1 MTTSEHPIHVDSPTT
16 PEVRGIEIVTEAERH
31 GRARDLFAV
40 WAAPNISVLNFT
52 VGASL
57 TLMGLEVW
65 QSVLTTIAAGLLWIL
80 PGIVSISGPAAGTS
94 GSVVQR
100 AIYGI
105 RGNKV
110 VIAFY
115 GWFISGVFL
124 ALNWVASSFMGAEL
138 LSRWGWMSKP
148 AALVLVTIVV
158 AGITILV
165 AIYGHGLILRAY
177 GYLTVGLLIAFLL
190 VSSFIVERID
200 WGFSQ
205 PEPLHGIALWSAV
218 SIAFA
223 IQASSPLSF
232 SNSADM
238 ARYLPKDTKPWAIVT
253 ATALGGA
260 LPGTVF
266 SVVGIYLATVVPP
279 ESLDVGV
286 EYAMLDLLPM
296 WVAPVFVLGVILTT
310 ISLNGMTTYTASMA
324 FQSIGIP
331 IRRIPS
337 AVVIGVLGAA
347 FTLYL
352 VNATSLL
359 SAVNLMLQ
367 FLILI
372 SAPTMAV
379 YVTDIVLRRNRYDGP
394 GLFVENPSG
403 PFWFHGGW
411 SLAGMGAAIAGA
423 VLGSLFITTEVF
435 TGPIAA
441 ALGFIDL
448 SVPVALL
455 VSVGLYAACAGR
467 GIRRQLATAP
477 PVTDDNHNTCN
488 STKGVSS

>member
-1 MTTSEHPIHVDSPTT
+1 MADYTPPEFVGSAKT
-16 PEVRGIEIVTEAERH
+16 PEVRGIEIVTEGERH

-57 TLMGLEVW
+57 TIMGLEVW
-65 QSVLTTIAAGLLWIL
+65 QSILISIAASLLWIL
-80 PGIVSISGPAAGTS
+80 PGIVAISGPAAGTS
-94 GSVVQR
+94 GSVIQR

-138 LSRWGWMSKP
+138 LSRWGWLPKP

-158 AGITILV
+158 AGITLLV
-165 AIYGHGLILRAY
+165 AIFGHGLILRAY
-177 GYLTVGLLIAFLL
+177 GFITIGLLIIFLV
-190 VSSFIVERID
+190 VSGFIISDID
-200 WGFSQ
+200 WSFVQ
-205 PEPLHGIALWSAV
+205 PEPLHGVALWSAV
-218 SIAFA
+218 SIGFA

-238 ARYLPKDTKPWAIVT
+238 ARYLPKDTKPWGIIA

-260 LPGTVF
+260 LPGAAFYIIGVF
-266 SVVGIYLATVVPP
+266 MATIVPP
-279 ESLDVGV
+279 ASLDAGI
-286 EYAMLDLLPM
+286 EFALLDMLPM
-296 WVAPVFVLGVILTT
+296 WLAPLFVIGVITTT
-310 ISLNGMTTYTASMA
+310 IALNGMTTYTASMA

-337 AVVIGVLGAA
+337 AIVIGVLGAA

-367 FLILI
+367 VLILI

-379 YVTDIVLRRNRYDGP
+379 YVSDILLRRNRYDGP
-394 GLFVENPSG
+394 GLFIENSSG

-411 SLAGMGAAIAGA
+411 SLAGMSAAIAGA
-423 VLGSLFITTEVF
+423 VTGSLFMTTEIF

-441 ALGFIDL
+441 ATGFVDL
-448 SVPVALL
+448 SVPVSLI
-455 VSVGLYAACAGR
+455 VSAGLYIAFAGR
-467 GIRRQLATAP
+467 GVSRQLAARSQSESCTMTANTTQG
-477 PVTDDNHNTCN
+477 VTP
-488 STKGVSS
+488 